1 MKRSLFLFVLL
12 SAVGLPAAEA
22 QSVRLEDLL
31 SSPFPADLA
40 AEGDAFAWT
49 QNDRGLRSVWFAE
62 GPEYRGRALF
72 QDDRDEGQELS
83 ELRFGPG
90 GRQLVFVRGGS
101 ANRSGEIPNPT
112 SDAEGA
118 SQAIWIVPTEG
129 SGKARKVGAGAEPR
143 ISPDGK
149 TLAFVSQGRIWTV
162 PVEGEG
168 EAKELAVTRGRAGSL
183 RWSPD
188 GRELAFV
195 SDRGDHSFIGLYSFG
210 GKTVRYLDPGLG
222 LDAEPVWSPDGRR
235 IAFLRTPNER
245 QVLPFIPQRSAL
257 PWSIRIADVETG
269 TGRQVFLAEEG
280 RGSAFHG
287 IAAENQILWGKPP
300 ARGASGDPDRLVFPW
315 EKTGWTQLYSIPATG
330 GEPTALTSGEFE
342 VEQVALSPDGSEVVF
357 SSNQGDIDRR
367 HIFRVSVSSGP
378 ARAITSGTGLE
389 WSPVASEGARAI
401 AFLSSDARRP
411 AQAMVKIGDAAP
423 KAMAPETL
431 PSRFPVNA
439 LVEPEPVLI
448 SASDG
453 MRVHGQLFRPK
464 SHRPGER
471 HKAAIFFHGGSRRQ
485 MLLGWHYMYYYHNS
499 YAMNQYLASR
509 GYVVLS
515 VNYRS
520 GIGYGL
526 DFREALDYGANGAS
540 EFRDVVGAGL
550 YLRSRDDVDPDRV
563 ALWGGSYGGYLTALG
578 LARASDLFAAGVD
591 LHGVHDW
598 NVVIQNFVP
607 QYQSEKRSDVA
618 RMAYESSPMAS
629 VSSWRSPVLLIH
641 GDDDRN
647 VPFSES
653 VDLAEALSKQ
663 GVEYE
668 VLVFPDDVHDFLLH
682 RNWLKALEASAEF
695 LDRKLGSAAPTT
707 NQN

>member
-12 SAVGLPAAEA
+12 SSIPVEA
-22 QSVRLEDLL
+22 QTVRLEDLL
-31 SSPFPADLA
+31 SSPFPENLA
-40 AEGDAFAWT
+40 SERNAFAWT
-49 QNDRGLRSVWFAE
+49 QNDRGLRSVWYAD
-62 GPEYRGRALF
+62 GPEYRGRSLF
-72 QDDRDEGQELS
+72 RDERDEGQELS
-83 ELRFGPG
+83 ELSFGPG
-90 GRQLVFVRGGS
+90 GRHLVFVRGGS
-101 ANRSGEIPNPT
+101 ANRNGEIPNPT
-112 SDAEGA
+112 SDPEGA
-118 SQAIWIVPTEG
+118 SQAVWMVGTDG
-129 SGKARKVGAGAEPR
+129 STKARKVAEGREPR

-149 TLAFVSQGRIWTV
+149 IVAFVNKGRIWTV

-188 GRELAFV
+188 GFELAFV
-195 SDRGDHSFIGLYSFG
+195 SDRGDHSFIGVYSFE

-222 LDAEPVWSPDGRR
+222 VDAEPVWSPDGRR
-235 IAFLRTPNER
+235 IAFLRAANER
-245 QVLPFIPQRSAL
+245 KVLPFIPQRSAL
-257 PWSIRIADVETG
+257 PWSIRIADVDTG
-269 TGRQVFLAEEG
+269 KGRQVFRAAEG
-280 RGSAFHG
+280 RGSAFRG
-287 IAAENQILWGKPP
+287 IVAENQILWG
-300 ARGASGDPDRLVFPW
+300 ASDRLVFPW
-315 EKTGWTQLYSIPATG
+315 EKTGWTQLYSIPVGG
-330 GEPTALTSGEFE
+330 GEPTALTAGEFE
-342 VEQVALSPDGSEVVF
+342 VEHVALSPDGSEVVF

-367 HIFRVSVSSGP
+367 HLWRVSVSSGP
-378 ARAITSGTGLE
+378 ARPIGSGTGLE
-389 WSPVASEGARAI
+389 WSPAASEDGRAI
-401 AFLSSDARRP
+401 AFFSSDARRP
-411 AQAMVKIGDAAP
+411 AQAMVKIGEAAP
-423 KAMAPETL
+423 KALAPDTL
-431 PSRFPVNA
+431 PSAFPLNA

-453 MRVHGQLFRPK
+453 MRVHGQLFRPRNR
-464 SHRPGER
+464 RPGER
-471 HKAAIFFHGGSRRQ
+471 HQAAIFFHGGSRRQ

-540 EFRDVVGAGL
+540 EFGDVVGAGL

-591 LHGVHDW
+591 VHGVHDW

-607 QYQSEKRSDVA
+607 EYQSEKRGDVA
-618 RMAYESSPMAS
+618 RLAYESSPMAS
-629 VSSWRSPVLLIH
+629 IGSWRSPVLLIH

-653 VDLAEALSKQ
+653 VDLAEALAKQ

-668 VLVFPDDVHDFLLH
+668 ELVFPDDVHDFLLH
-682 RNWLKALEASAEF
+682 RNWVKAFEASAEF
-695 LDRKLGSAAPTT
+695 LDRKLGSAPPTT
-707 NQN
+707 NENGKDPS